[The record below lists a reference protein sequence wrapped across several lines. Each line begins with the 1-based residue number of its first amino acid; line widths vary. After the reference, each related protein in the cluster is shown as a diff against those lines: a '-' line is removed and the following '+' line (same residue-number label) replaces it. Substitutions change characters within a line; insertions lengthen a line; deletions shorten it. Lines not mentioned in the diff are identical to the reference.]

1 MKLFFSNKIL
11 RSTILFASLLNFL
24 SCFFYIFI
32 YFLFLFQRPALCTVH
47 CSLFNSMLGFFIIYL
62 TSFLSLQL
70 RIPLSVCI
78 LTSVHSFLNFHLLV
92 NIFNIFVF
100 LSYSNLCQY
109 RNFIIWNFV
118 DKYWD
123 QELRRL
129 CSYSIPL
136 PLPLENR
143 IYSNCQYSS
152 LGDFSVRTMYINRQ
166 SSPSAKYDT

>member
-1 MKLFFSNKIL
+1 MFSI
-11 RSTILFASLLNFL
+11 
-24 SCFFYIFI
+24 
-32 YFLFLFQRPALCTVH
+32 
-47 CSLFNSMLGFFIIYL
+47 
-62 TSFLSLQL
+62 
-70 RIPLSVCI
+70 
-78 LTSVHSFLNFHLLV
+78 
-92 NIFNIFVF
+92 IFVF

-129 CSYSIPL
+129 CSYSTPL

-152 LGDFSVRTMYINRQ
+152 LCDFSVRTMYSNRQ
-166 SSPSAKYDT
+166 SCAKYDPWKKYCTEEENNGYVVFQSNIYRISWGRWWGMATEASWKIFTVKTTCTVFLHLQYTCYMIQPKEFIDWHC